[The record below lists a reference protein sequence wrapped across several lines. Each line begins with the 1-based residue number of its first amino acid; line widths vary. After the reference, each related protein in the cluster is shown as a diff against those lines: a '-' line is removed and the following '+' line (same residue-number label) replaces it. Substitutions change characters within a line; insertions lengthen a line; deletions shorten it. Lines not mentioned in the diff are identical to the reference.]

1 MNLSEIM
8 DSHMPVSLF
17 AENFIA
23 TVDTSNLAKPL
34 HEISFKV

>member
-8 DSHMPVSLF
+8 DSHMPLSLF

-23 TVDTSNLAKPL
+23 TVDMPNLAKPTR
-34 HEISFKV
+34 EIILKV